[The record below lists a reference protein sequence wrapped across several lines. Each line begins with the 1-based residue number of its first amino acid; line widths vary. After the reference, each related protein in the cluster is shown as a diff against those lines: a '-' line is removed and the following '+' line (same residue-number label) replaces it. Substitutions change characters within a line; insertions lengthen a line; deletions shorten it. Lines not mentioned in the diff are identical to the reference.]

1 MNRIALTALFFLIL
15 FAATTVTELNAQNYQ
30 NIRKQLEEQQEKARN
45 DIESLRNQIQR
56 FEEQVSQAADEY
68 TRNFE
73 EYQNLEREIALRNAV
88 IASMEE
94 ERASIQ
100 EELEVTQ
107 SQINDLKSD
116 LETIV
121 GNYKTALTY
130 LYKHGRM
137 PDEVMLLSSSSLNQ
151 MLVRSFYLDRFEQY
165 RQNQA
170 RQIEEM
176 QAELE
181 LRESELED
189 ARRRNRQNIA
199 ETNRER
205 EVLEDRKAD
214 QEQKVDRLR
223 RDRERLEQR
232 LSATRN
238 EAKTLETTLTEL
250 VEEEK
255 RIREAEQERLERLEQ
270 ERRRRLAS
278 AENIRNRREREAQIA
293 RFSRPIEPSGLPSES
308 RLGELESSFESLKG
322 DLPWPVNSGV
332 VSAKFGNRINPVY
345 GTRIDN
351 PGIEIV
357 TEPRSEVQAVHEGY
371 VFAVQPIPGF
381 GNCIFV
387 KHGRYIT
394 VYGNMSDVSVSR
406 NSFVE
411 KGEVIGR
418 SGDDDSLNGNSLFFM
433 IREQNTNLDP
443 EIWISSR

>member
-1 MNRIALTALFFLIL
+1 MNRSVLYSILFLII
-15 FAATTVTELNAQNYQ
+15 FGAASVSELYGQNYQ
-30 NIRKQLEEQQEKARN
+30 NIRKELEAQQKKARS
-45 DIESLRNQIQR
+45 DIESLRDQITS
-56 FEEQVSQAADEY
+56 FEEQVSEAADEY
-68 TRNFE
+68 TRNYE
-73 EYQNLEREIALRNAV
+73 EFRNLEREIALRNAV
-88 IASMEE
+88 ISSMEE
-94 ERASIQ
+94 ERASIL
-100 EELEVTQ
+100 EELDVTQ
-107 SQINDLKSD
+107 NEIDDLKAD
-116 LETIV
+116 LETIIE
-121 GNYKTALTY
+121 NYKSALTH
-130 LYKHGRM
+130 LYKHGRL

-151 MLVRSFYLDRFEQY
+151 MLVRSYYLDRFETY

-181 LRESELED
+181 TRESELED
-189 ARRRNRQNIA
+189 ARRRNQQNIA

-205 EVLEDRKAD
+205 EVLEDRKAS
-214 QEQKVDRLR
+214 QEQKVAQLR

-232 LSATRN
+232 LNATRS
-238 EAKTLETTLTEL
+238 EAATLESTLTEL
-250 VEEEK
+250 IDEEQ

-278 AENIRNRREREAQIA
+278 AENIRNRREREAQVA
-293 RFSRPIEPSGLPSES
+293 RFSRPVESSELPSDS
-308 RLGELESSFESLKG
+308 RLSDLETSFENLKG

-332 VSAKFGNRINPVY
+332 ISAKFGNRINPVY

-357 TEPRSEVQAVHEGY
+357 TEPRSEVHAVHEGY

-381 GNCIFV
+381 GNCVFV

-394 VYGNMSDVSVSR
+394 VYGNMSDISVSR
-406 NSFVE
+406 NSFVD

-418 SGDDDSLNGNSLFFM
+418 SGDENSLNGNSLFFM

-443 EIWISSR
+443 EVWISSR